1 MAKQKKNHDPFSK
14 RTCVLCGRPVFHF
27 DTDSIVGATG
37 RIVCGKCIGASRLI
51 KTIPLGAEMPNA
63 SSTVQQVMNPS
74 HIVRELDKA
83 IIGQAKAKNAIAVAM
98 WKQMYRSTARGTFPK
113 TNLLLHGPT
122 GCGKT
127 AILRK
132 ASEIVDLP
140 LLLVDTTTITENGYK
155 GRDVREVVEELVK
168 IYGKHP
174 RIKDSVIFFDE
185 FDKLAATAANDHRA
199 SYCRG
204 TQHSLLKF
212 VEGEKV
218 TVQDITFNT
227 SDFLFVFGGAF
238 TGLQP
243 RKVFAPPP
251 PKRPIGFAKDL
262 SVASEVPVAPAPQQL
277 EIEDFVRYGMEPE
290 LIGRIGQFVEL
301 SPLSVDDFTH
311 ILLESELSVFIHY
324 KRFFYNEG
332 INLTLSQED
341 ARAIA
346 EKAAAKNLGARG
358 LNTLVESLVEP
369 MLYDFAEGRLKG
381 EVNLKL
387 EDTHV
392 FDSVG

>member
-1 MAKQKKNHDPFSK
+1 MAKPKKNHEPFSK
-14 RTCVLCGRPVFHF
+14 RTCVLCGRPVFHSDC
-27 DTDSIVGATG
+27 DTIVGATG
-37 RIVCGKCIGASRLI
+37 RVVCGRCIGASKLI
-51 KTIPLGAEMPNA
+51 KTIPMGGEVPNA
-63 SSTVQQVMNPS
+63 SGMVQQVMNPS
-74 HIVRELDKA
+74 HIVKELDKA

-98 WKQMYRSTARGTFPK
+98 WKQLYRTTARNSFPK

-140 LLLVDTTTITENGYK
+140 FLLVDTTTITENGYK

-168 IYGKHP
+168 THGKHP
-174 RIKDSVIFFDE
+174 RIRNSVIFFDE

-212 VEGEKV
+212 VEGETV
-218 TVQDITFNT
+218 TVKNLEFNT
-227 SDFLFVFGGAF
+227 ADFLFVFGGAF

-243 RKVFAPPP
+243 RKAETAP
-251 PKRPIGFAKDL
+251 PKRSIGFAKDL
-262 SVASEVPVAPAPQQL
+262 SVPAVAPAKTETQQL
-277 EIEDFVRYGMEPE
+277 EVEDFVRYGMEPE
-290 LIGRIGQFVEL
+290 LLGRIGQFVEL

-311 ILLESELSVFIHY
+311 ILLESELSAFIHY

-332 INLTLSQED
+332 IILTLSKED
-341 ARAIA
+341 AHAIA

-358 LNTLVESLVEP
+358 LNTLIESLVEP
-369 MLYDFAEGRLKG
+369 MLYDFAEGRIKG
-381 EVNLKL
+381 EGKLEL

-392 FDSVG
+392 FEDVG